1 MEAKKNGKHGK
12 EEFSIQDFTV
22 MKLMEEIVEFD
33 QEIKM
38 KQKWI
43 NSRMKLLHNIQQ
55 KQDKEGMKSIIGDFL
70 QQIQPEYPRKLS
82 VEYNRHENAIPIRM
96 KDLIAEPVALHM
108 ADKYPAAIPMDEKH
122 DEPTIEEEGKE

>member
-1 MEAKKNGKHGK
+1 MEAKAQENKKK

-70 QQIQPEYPRKLS
+70 Q
-82 VEYNRHENAIPIRM
+82 
-96 KDLIAEPVALHM
+96 
-108 ADKYPAAIPMDEKH
+108 
-122 DEPTIEEEGKE
+122 